1 MLETVFGLFD
11 TTKRRNFDMAS
22 KEPAHDKAEVA
33 PKSGGKKKIIILV
46 VLGLLLVGISVGGTF
61 AVLKML
67 APPVKEAS
75 GKDEEHAPKEDPE
88 HPAHAT
94 YIDLPPAF
102 LVNFQAGSKNRYLQ
116 MDISLLT
123 MDPLAA
129 EDMKVHLPLIRNV
142 ILGVINEQNFE
153 GLQTAAG
160 KETLRAAI
168 LEKVKTVLEQEI
180 KKTAV
185 EQVFFTSFVMQ

>member
-1 MLETVFGLFD
+1 
-11 TTKRRNFDMAS
+11 MAS